1 MLVAYTFPPFGRETV
16 IPLAIAAGIPWAYVL
31 LSVFVEDFLVAV
43 FVILNMD
50 LLHRLPVIGR
60 FVQGAMKRSAG
71 FMERRTW
78 FRRAA
83 FLAVAAYPLIPT
95 PFKGTGTF
103 SESIIATAVGLDKKR
118 ALVAVSIGA
127 AGADILTTLLS
138 SLLIQTL
145 LIPLFH

>member
-31 LSVFVEDFLVAV
+31 LSVFVEDFL
-43 FVILNMD
+43 
-50 LLHRLPVIGR
+50 
-60 FVQGAMKRSAG
+60 
-71 FMERRTW
+71 
-78 FRRAA
+78 
-83 FLAVAAYPLIPT
+83 AVAAYPLIPT

-103 SESIIATAVGLDKKR
+103 SESIITRAVGLDKKR